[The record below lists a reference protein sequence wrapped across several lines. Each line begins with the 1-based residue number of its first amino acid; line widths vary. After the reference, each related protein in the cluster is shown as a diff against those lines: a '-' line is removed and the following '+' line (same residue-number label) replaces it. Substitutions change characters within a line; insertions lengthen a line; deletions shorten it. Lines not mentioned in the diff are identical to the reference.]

1 MKRSFFMVLAIGAI
15 ATACSDDDSYMSGP
29 ASPGGL
35 QQAAA
40 DPEAAAMQGLLD
52 ATNANLAAAGA
63 DYRLAS
69 IEWIDDNGEGL
80 NTVFFKGLGNKQL
93 GHHFVPGDPRRGGRT
108 NITYLVDQS
117 QGNADALTTVQTEAA
132 IDRAMTTWENVLCS
146 NIPIVKVA
154 DNGSDPDVVDA
165 AVDGSGAKLQF
176 HDITHGG
183 WVPANTLYPAGVL
196 AATHTFVFVVS
207 VVPLVFSDIDN
218 NGKLDVAFREIFYN
232 DLFVWQINAS
242 IDVETV
248 ALHESGH
255 GLSQAHFGQA
265 FITSGND
272 PFVHFA
278 PRAVMNAAYSGI
290 QQAIAE
296 SDLGG
301 HCSIWAQWPNN

>member
-1 MKRSFFMVLAIGAI
+1 MVVAIGAI
-15 ATACSDDDSYMSGP
+15 AMACSGDDSYMSGP

-40 DPEAAAMQGLLD
+40 DPEAATMQALLD
-52 ATNANLAAAGA
+52 ATNADLAAVGA
-63 DYRLAS
+63 DYRLAT

-93 GHHFVPGDPRRGGRT
+93 GHHFVPGDPRRHSGT
-108 NITYLVDQS
+108 YITYLVDQS
-117 QGNADALTTVQTEAA
+117 QGATNDGETSAQTEAA
-132 IDRAMTTWENVLCS
+132 IDAAMTTWENVACS
-146 NIPIVKVA
+146 TIPIVKVA
-154 DNGSDPDVVDA
+154 DNGTDPDVVDVT
-165 AVDGSGAKLQF
+165 VDGSNAKLQF
-176 HDITHGG
+176 VDVTHGG
-183 WVPANTLYPAGVL
+183 WVPNGFYPPNVI

-207 VVPLVFSDIDN
+207 VVPLVFTDIDN
-218 NGKLDVAFREIFYN
+218 NGKLDVAFREIFYHDRFAWSVTGGN
-232 DLFVWQINAS
+232 

-265 FITSGND
+265 FVTSGND

-278 PRAVMNAAYSGI
+278 PLAVMNAAYSGI

-296 SDLGG
+296 TDNGG